1 MNKSKRHIFQRI
13 QIENILSGMP
23 ALKNAIG
30 NSATSHCYKSKK

>member
-30 NSATSHCYKSKK
+30 EPSHISLL